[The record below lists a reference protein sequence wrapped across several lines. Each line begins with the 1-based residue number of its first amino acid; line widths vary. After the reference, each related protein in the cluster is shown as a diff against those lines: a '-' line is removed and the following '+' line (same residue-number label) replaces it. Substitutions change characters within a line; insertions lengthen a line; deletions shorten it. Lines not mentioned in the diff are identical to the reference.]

1 MLYINN
7 NVTISWKELF
17 QIAHI
22 TDMYYGLSCHIVQI
36 YFDFNAL
43 HGLCSNT
50 AQVLILEPKVVF

>member
-17 QIAHI
+17 WIAHI

-36 YFDFNAL
+36 HFDFNAL
-43 HGLCSNT
+43 YVLCSNT
-50 AQVLILEPKVVF
+50 VQVLVLEPKVLF